1 MNVLKKIKLSRV
13 SLVIFLVIV
22 FLAGFLRFKNLSGL
36 HHFTYDQARDALF
49 IKRIIVDHKFRLIG
63 TQSSIPGLYTPPM
76 YYYLMTPFLFI
87 FNLNPVGIDYATAF
101 FGLLTVILLC
111 YLLTKL
117 TNNRL
122 LSLALT
128 SLYAFQPLVVYQSR
142 YAWNPNTVPFFVM
155 LALISLLKVI
165 KGAKEFK
172 YYGLLFFC
180 LGLIINLHY
189 SGVVIFVSV
198 VFLLLFFFRRLNK
211 KYFFGGLGI
220 FCLELFPL
228 ILFDL
233 RHNFVNT
240 NGIINYILYNPRND
254 LPAPPFFAGVFDKY
268 KFLLNLVFPINFNST
283 FGIALLLIFTFFFVF
298 LLLKNKNEE
307 FKILSF
313 LFLSS
318 ISLASL
324 YKRGFFAFYL
334 TFLYPLPFLI
344 IGSIFLQTKLK
355 KTKKLLTYGF
365 IFLCF
370 FWSVKNFQTSFKQV
384 EGSPTKLGEKLRNN
398 SLFIAERVSAPFNLA
413 SISSDPERFGYNAV
427 DYRYFLETF
436 YGKRALD
443 WDPVDYIESPSLY
456 FISEVGE
463 VTFSQMT
470 DLWEVKI
477 FQPSKIAERW
487 QNDNI
492 ILYKLVK

>member
-1 MNVLKKIKLSRV
+1 MNSWKNRISLIILLGIILLS
-13 SLVIFLVIV
+13 
-22 FLAGFLRFKNLSGL
+22 GFLRFYNLSGL

-49 IKRIIVDHKFRLIG
+49 IKRIIVDHKLRLIG

-101 FGLLTVILLC
+101 FGLLTVILL
-111 YLLTKL
+111 YFLLTKL
-117 TNNRL
+117 TDNRL
-122 LSLALT
+122 LSLSLT
-128 SLYAFQPLVVYQSR
+128 SLYGFQPSIVYQSR
-142 YAWNPNTVPFFVM
+142 YAWNPNTIPFFVM
-155 LALISLLKVI
+155 LAMVSLLKII
-165 KGAKEFK
+165 KGTKKFI

-189 SGVVIFVSV
+189 SGVVFFVSIL
-198 VFLLLFFFRRLNK
+198 FLLLFFFKRLNK

-240 NGIINYILYNPRND
+240 KGIINYFLYNPRND
-254 LPAPPFFAGVFDKY
+254 LPAPPFFVGVFDKY

-283 FGIALLLIFTFFFVF
+283 VGLVF
-298 LLLKNKNEE
+298 LSVFTIFFIFLLFKSKNEK
-307 FKILSF
+307 FKVLGF

-318 ISLASL
+318 IILASL

-344 IGSIFLQTKLK
+344 IGSLFMQTKQK
-355 KTKKLLTYGF
+355 KTQSLLLYGF
-365 IFLCF
+365 VFLCSI
-370 FWSVKNFQTSFKQV
+370 WSVKNFQTSFTQV
-384 EGSPTKLGEKLRNN
+384 KNSRTELGEKLRSN
-398 SLFIAERVSAPFNLA
+398 SLFIADKVTTPFNLA

-436 YGKRALD
+436 NKKRALD
-443 WDPVDYIESPSLY
+443 WDPIDYQNSPVLY

-463 VTFSQMT
+463 VSFSQMA
-470 DLWEVKI
+470 DIWEVKV
-477 FQPSKIAERW
+477 FQPAKITERW
-487 QNDNI
+487 QKNDI

>member
-1 MNVLKKIKLSRV
+1 MNIWKNTKIN
-13 SLVIFLVIV
+13 LVILLVIV
-22 FLAGFLRFKNLSGL
+22 LLSGFLRFKNLAGL
-36 HHFTYDQARDALF
+36 QHFTYDQARDALF

-87 FNLNPVGIDYATAF
+87 FNLNPVGLDYATAF
-101 FGLLTVILLC
+101 FGLLTVVLLY

-117 TNNRL
+117 TGNRL
-122 LSLALT
+122 LALSLT
-128 SLYAFQPLVVYQSR
+128 SLYGFQPSIIYQSR
-142 YAWNPNTVPFFVM
+142 YAWNPNTVPFFVI
-155 LALISLLKVI
+155 LAMVSLFKII
-165 KGAKEFK
+165 KGVKEFK

-189 SGVVIFVSV
+189 SGIVFFVSIL
-198 VFLLLFFFRRLNK
+198 FLLLFFFKRLNK
-211 KYFFGGLGI
+211 RHFFGGIAI

-233 RHNFVNT
+233 RHNFINT
-240 NGIINYILYNPRND
+240 KGIINYFLYNPRND
-254 LPAPPFFAGVFDKY
+254 LPAPPFFVGVFDKY

-283 FGIALLLIFTFFFVF
+283 IGLIFLSIFTPIFIFWLF
-298 LLLKNKNEE
+298 KSKNEK
-307 FKILSF
+307 FKVLSF

-318 ISLASL
+318 IALASL

-344 IGSIFLQTKLK
+344 IGSLFLRTKQKGVKRLF
-355 KTKKLLTYGF
+355 TYVF

-370 FWSVKNFQTSFKQV
+370 IWSLKNFQTSFSQV
-384 EGSPTKLGEKLRNN
+384 KNSRTGLGEKLRNN
-398 SLFIAERVSAPFNLA
+398 SLFVAEKVTTPFNVA

-436 YGKRALD
+436 HKKQARD
-443 WDPVDYIESPSLY
+443 WDPIDYQQSPSLY

-463 VTFSQMT
+463 VSFSQMA
-470 DLWEVKI
+470 DIWEVKV
-477 FQPSKIAERW
+477 FQPVKIAERW
-487 QNDNI
+487 QGNDI

>member
-1 MNVLKKIKLSRV
+1 MNILKNTKIN
-13 SLVIFLVIV
+13 LVILLIIV
-22 FLAGFLRFKNLSGL
+22 LLSVFLRFKNLSGL
-36 HHFTYDQARDALF
+36 QHFTYDQARDALF
-49 IKRIIVDHKFRLIG
+49 IKRIIVDHKLRLIG

-76 YYYLMTPFLFI
+76 YYYLMTPFLFV

-101 FGLLTVILLC
+101 FGMLTVVLLY

-117 TNNRL
+117 TEDRL
-122 LSLALT
+122 LALSLT
-128 SLYAFQPLVVYQSR
+128 SLYGFQPSIIYQSR

-155 LALISLLKVI
+155 LAMVSLLKI
-165 KGAKEFK
+165 LKGTKGFR

-189 SGVVIFVSV
+189 SGVVFFVSIL
-198 VFLLLFFFRRLNK
+198 FLLLFFFKRLNK
-211 KYFFGGLGI
+211 KYFFGGIAI

-240 NGIINYILYNPRND
+240 KGIINYFLYNPRND
-254 LPAPPFFAGVFDKY
+254 LPAPPFFVGVFDKY

-283 FGIALLLIFTFFFVF
+283 IGLIFLSVFTLFFISWLF
-298 LLLKNKNEE
+298 KSKNEK
-307 FKILSF
+307 FKVLGF

-318 ISLASL
+318 IALASL

-344 IGSIFLQTKLK
+344 IGSLFSRTKQKRVKRLFM
-355 KTKKLLTYGF
+355 YIF

-370 FWSVKNFQTSFKQV
+370 VWSLKNFQTSFVQV
-384 EGSPTKLGEKLRNN
+384 ENNRIGLGEKLRKN
-398 SLFIAERVSAPFNLA
+398 SLFVAEKVAFPFNIA
-413 SISSDPERFGYNAV
+413 SISSDPERFGFNAV

-436 YGKRALD
+436 YKKQALD
-443 WDPVDYIESPSLY
+443 WDPIDYQKAPSLY

-463 VTFSQMT
+463 VSFSQMA
-470 DLWEVKI
+470 DIWEVKV
-477 FQPSKIAERW
+477 FQPSKIAEKW
-487 QNDNI
+487 QKDDI